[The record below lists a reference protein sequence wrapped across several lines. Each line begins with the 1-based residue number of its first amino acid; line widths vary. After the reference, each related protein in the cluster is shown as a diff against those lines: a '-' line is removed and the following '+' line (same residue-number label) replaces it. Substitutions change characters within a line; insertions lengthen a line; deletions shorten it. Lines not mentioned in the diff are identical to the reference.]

1 MKDQECFSCKFSG
14 LDEESYHLCFE
25 EDEISVLSLSNAV
38 SPVLV
43 SGIQSTYSILSGSAL
58 LFLFI
63 RFINFWSLVSMYYFL
78 NIETMPYFL
87 LQFLSKIFTILYGSV
102 FEYFGIDLSQF
113 TMKI

>member
-1 MKDQECFSCKFSG
+1 MF
-14 LDEESYHLCFE
+14 
-25 EDEISVLSLSNAV
+25 LSNTVA
-38 SPVLV
+38 PVLV

-78 NIETMPYFL
+78 NIDSMPYFL

-102 FEYFGIDLSQF
+102 FEYFGIDV
-113 TMKI
+113 TEVNMGIEERETN

>member
-1 MKDQECFSCKFSG
+1 M
-14 LDEESYHLCFE
+14 
-25 EDEISVLSLSNAV
+25 LSLSNAV

-78 NIETMPYFL
+78 NIKTMHYFL
-87 LQFLSKIFTILYGSV
+87 LQFLSKIFTIFYGSV

-113 TMKI
+113 TMKIEERETNEKMKLTKITTDFVAANF